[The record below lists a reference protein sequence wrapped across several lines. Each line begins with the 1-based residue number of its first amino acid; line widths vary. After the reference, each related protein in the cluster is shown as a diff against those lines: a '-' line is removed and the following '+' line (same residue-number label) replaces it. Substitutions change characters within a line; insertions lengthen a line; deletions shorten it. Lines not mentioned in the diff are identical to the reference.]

1 MGDASETVRAR
12 RPASSSPTMETLTN
26 ARPRYGFVPPTVME
40 FFEGGYRRARVCRDR
55 RERVVAPD
63 ADEDVDFF
71 RDDEDGEDA
80 TRDARDVR
88 RLRREVEWDF
98 RRRGPG
104 TWYEPADD
112 DPTWTRVRGYEF
124 GDALPESW
132 SMDAKEES
140 EVARRERA
148 CANRLMDLI
157 EKDLHACVPALS
169 MFQRMDQNVDAFE
182 AFLDDME
189 RRFALGTLPKRDE
202 LGDLIVFRWRAFVL
216 VFMATTTAIFVGA
229 ARAVFRLVT

>member
-1 MGDASETVRAR
+1 
-12 RPASSSPTMETLTN
+12 METLTN
-26 ARPRYGFVPPTVME
+26 KRPRYGFVPPTVME
-40 FFEGGYRRARVCRDR
+40 FFEGGYRRARVGRDR
-55 RERVVAPD
+55 RESVVAPNATD
-63 ADEDVDFF
+63 DVDVFHDHGVVDED
-71 RDDEDGEDA
+71 A
-80 TRDARDVR
+80 ARDARDVR

-112 DPTWTRVRGYEF
+112 DPTWTRARGYEF

-157 EKDLHACVPALS
+157 EKDLRACLPALS
-169 MFQRMDQNVDAFE
+169 MFTRMDQNVDAFE

-229 ARAVFRLVT
+229 TRMVLRLVT